1 MEYPT
6 TLKKKYTDITY
17 RLQIMGTG
25 NHDEI
30 ERKMND
36 QPYFR
41 NEDEEPKEKG
51 HGCYDDENMC
61 HGAILE
67 QSNNIH

>member
-1 MEYPT
+1 
-6 TLKKKYTDITY
+6 
-17 RLQIMGTG
+17 MGTG

-36 QPYFR
+36 QPYFW

-51 HGCYDDENMC
+51 HGYYDDENMC